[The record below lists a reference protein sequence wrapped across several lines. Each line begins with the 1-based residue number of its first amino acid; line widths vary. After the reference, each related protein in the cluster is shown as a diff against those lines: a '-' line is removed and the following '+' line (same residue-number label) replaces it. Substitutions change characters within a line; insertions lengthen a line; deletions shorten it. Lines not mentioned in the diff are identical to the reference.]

1 MFLTTLA
8 LVLAAAPSAQGAAAP
23 GRSSKPQMGWNS
35 WNTFKQN
42 INQNLI
48 ESTATAIV
56 EKGLAK
62 AGYNYVV
69 MDEGWQALERDAEG
83 RQQHNATRFPA
94 GIAALADR
102 VHGLGLKI
110 GLYSDSGIFG
120 CGFTPGSWG
129 YEELDALTYAGW
141 GIDYLKYDNC
151 GGFHA
156 GTRTQQER
164 FQTMSAALLSTGRDI
179 FYSLCQWG
187 HQFPWFWA
195 DGVGAGSYRM
205 SGDIHARFAEDKANI
220 CATAYCLNTGYAGV
234 SVLTMIRKMREIS
247 PFQAK
252 HRRSW
257 ADMDMLEVGVGSNV
271 SGKVVMMSEAEEQ
284 THFSFWAALKS
295 PLIIGADVTKIR
307 ASSLRVLLNEDI
319 IAISQDERGEAVR
332 YLPGLSTEGSVQVWG
347 GPVETGTF
355 RHVLLALNYG
365 KNATAIEVPWEGV
378 GGLEE
383 CPGGGVRVRDVWADK
398 DLGTIREKAL
408 LEKVEVGQT
417 KVLLLS
423 C

>member
-8 LVLAAAPSAQGAAAP
+8 LVFVAASSAQGANTP

-42 INQNLI
+42 INQALI
-48 ESTATAIV
+48 ENTATAMV
-56 EKGLAK
+56 EKGLAG

-69 MDEGWQALERDAEG
+69 IDEGWQALERDAEG

-94 GIAALADR
+94 GVAALADH

-129 YEELDALTYAGW
+129 YEELDAHTYAGW

-156 GTRTQQER
+156 GTHTQQER

-247 PFQAK
+247 PFQTK
-252 HRRSW
+252 DRRSW
-257 ADMDMLEVGVGSNV
+257 ADMDMLEVGVGYNV
-271 SGKVVMMSEAEEQ
+271 SGKVVMMSEVEEQ

-307 ASSLRVLLNEDI
+307 ESSLRVLLNQDI
-319 IAISQDERGEAVR
+319 IAISQDERGDAVR
-332 YLPGLSTEGSVQVWG
+332 YLPDLSKEGFVQVWG
-347 GPVETGTF
+347 GPVETGIF

-365 KNATAIEVPWEGV
+365 KNVTSIEVPWEGV
-378 GGLEE
+378 EGLEE
-383 CPGGGVRVRDVWADK
+383 CPGGGVKVRDVWADE
-398 DLGTIREKAL
+398 DLGTIRKKVL
-408 LEKVEVGQT
+408 LENVEVGQT